1 MSIVEVKN
9 LTFSY
14 GDDIKALDDVS
25 IKIEEGSYTTIIGHN
40 GSGKSTLAKLMAGL
54 LPITSG
60 EIVIEDRILNL
71 ENITAIRQD
80 LGIVF
85 QNPDNQFIGSSVR
98 DDIAFGLENHE
109 VDPSKMD
116 QIIERF
122 ASVVDMSEFLDKE
135 PNNLSGGQKQRVAI
149 AGVLAMGPK
158 IIIFD
163 EATSMLDPQGKEEIK
178 KVIYDL
184 HTDQKMTIISITHD
198 IEEALKSDHVIVLE
212 AGRKV
217 LDGDPLSVLSNYD
230 KLFEISLDVPFTFK
244 VAKAFKDRGYDI
256 EKTKDLEGLVDAIC
270 QLDLKK

>member
-40 GSGKSTLAKLMAGL
+40 GSGKSTLAKLLAGL

-184 HTDQKMTIISITHD
+184 HSDQKMTIISITHD

>member
-40 GSGKSTLAKLMAGL
+40 GSGKSTLAKLLAGL

-71 ENITAIRQD
+71 ENIGAIRQN

-116 QIIERF
+116 AIIERF
-122 ASVVDMSEFLDKE
+122 AGVVDMSEFLDKE

-184 HTDQKMTIISITHD
+184 HSDQKMTIISITHD

-212 AGRKV
+212 AGKKV

-230 KLFEISLDVPFTFK
+230 KLFQISLDVPFTFK
-244 VAKAFKDRGYDI
+244 VAKAFRDRGYDI

>member
-25 IKIEEGSYTTIIGHN
+25 IRIEEGSYTTIIGHN
-40 GSGKSTLAKLMAGL
+40 GSGKSTLAKLLAGL

-71 ENITAIRQD
+71 ENITAIRQN

-149 AGVLAMGPK
+149 ARTLVKNTPVL
-158 IIIFD
+158 IFD
-163 EATSMLDPQGKEEIK
+163 DSLSAVDTQTDATIRDSLSKMDSRT
-178 KVIYDL
+178 KVI
-184 HTDQKMTIISITHD
+184 ITQRVNSAKDSDMIYILENGRITQSGTH
-198 IEEALKSDHVIVLE
+198 EELLK
-212 AGRKV
+212 A
-217 LDGDPLSVLSNYD
+217 
-230 KLFEISLDVPFTFK
+230 
-244 VAKAFKDRGYDI
+244 
-256 EKTKDLEGLVDAIC
+256 EGLYKRINDI
-270 QLDLKK
+270 QNRLKESEGL

>member
-40 GSGKSTLAKLMAGL
+40 GSGKSTLAKLLAGL
-54 LPITSG
+54 LPIASG

-98 DDIAFGLENHE
+98 DDIAFGLDNHE

-184 HTDQKMTIISITHD
+184 HSDQKMTIISITHD

-212 AGRKV
+212 AGQKV

>member
-40 GSGKSTLAKLMAGL
+40 GSGKSTLAKLLAGL
-54 LPITSG
+54 LPIASG

-184 HTDQKMTIISITHD
+184 HSDQKMTIISITHD

>member
-40 GSGKSTLAKLMAGL
+40 GSGKSTLAKLLAGL

-122 ASVVDMSEFLDKE
+122 AGVVDMSEFLDKE

-184 HTDQKMTIISITHD
+184 HSDQKMTIISITHD

-212 AGRKV
+212 AGKKV